1 MNYFCHR
8 STPPMKTKSYSRIY
22 RIIHWAIAI
31 CFTFLLLTIFLRMTW
46 LNKFNIAEIIG
57 DFLTTKNQ
65 QLSEEELIQLG
76 KQIRKPM
83 WNWHIYVGY
92 VLTALFLIRFT
103 LPILG
108 YMRFQNPLEH
118 HITRKEKFQRWVYI
132 LFYFGVVISLVTGLI
147 ISLGPKEYKKS
158 MEFFHVKS
166 LFYLI
171 PFILLHIGGV
181 LYAEFTNHK
190 GLISKIISGSKK

>member
-22 RIIHWAIAI
+22 RIIHWAIVI

-83 WNWHIYVGY
+83 WNWHIDRSEEHTSELQSRPHLVCR
-92 VLTALFLIRFT
+92 LL
-103 LPILG
+103 
-108 YMRFQNPLEH
+108 LE
-118 HITRKEKFQRWVYI
+118 
-132 LFYFGVVISLVTGLI
+132 
-147 ISLGPKEYKKS
+147 KK
-158 MEFFHVKS
+158 K
-166 LFYLI
+166 
-171 PFILLHIGGV
+171 
-181 LYAEFTNHK
+181 
-190 GLISKIISGSKK
+190 

>member
-76 KQIRKPM
+76 KQGELVDLLVM
-83 WNWHIYVGY
+83 
-92 VLTALFLIRFT
+92 TT
-103 LPILG
+103 PIAISEDDL
-108 YMRFQNPLEH
+108 
-118 HITRKEKFQRWVYI
+118 KKFKRDFKKKCYDD
-132 LFYFGVVISLVTGLI
+132 VIGD
-147 ISLGPKEYKKS
+147 
-158 MEFFHVKS
+158 
-166 LFYLI
+166 
-171 PFILLHIGGV
+171 
-181 LYAEFTNHK
+181 
-190 GLISKIISGSKK
+190 